1 MSPALHTDRARIY
14 VSFADDDRS
23 RAMELVRWLNDSG
36 WSVSADDRHAFA
48 AGDEVVTGKLDT
60 SDVVVC
66 VITLGWL
73 VSESCRF
80 ELSYCTRRGKL
91 VLPVICDP
99 WVMDVLP
106 AALQALPRV
115 DLTQNRLIDYL
126 TLKDTLTQ
134 AGSRIGR
141 AREVESKATRRL
153 KLASQLRAH
162 RRSIA
167 LAAALLV
174 SIAAAWLW
182 LRP

>member
-48 AGDEVVTGKLDT
+48 AGDEEVTSKLDT

-73 VSESCRF
+73 VSASCRF
-80 ELSYCTRRGKL
+80 ELSYCVTRGKL

-106 AALQALPRV
+106 AALHALPRV

-126 TLKDTLTQ
+126 TLKETLTQ

-141 AREVESKATRRL
+141 ATEVEGKATRRL
-153 KLASQLRAH
+153 KLAWQLHTH

-167 LAAALLV
+167 LAAALLF
-174 SIAAAWLW
+174 SIAAVWLW

>member
-1 MSPALHTDRARIY
+1 MFPAFHPDRARIY
-14 VSFADDDRS
+14 ISFADDDRS

-48 AGDEVVTGKLDT
+48 AGDEEVTSKLDT

-73 VSESCRF
+73 VSDSCRF
-80 ELSYCTRRGKL
+80 ELSYCVTRGKL

-126 TLKDTLTQ
+126 TLKETLTQ

-141 AREVESKATRRL
+141 AREVEGKATPG
-153 KLASQLRAH
+153 LALARQIGAH
-162 RRSIA
+162 RWWIA
-167 LAAALLV
+167 LAAALV
-174 SIAAAWLW
+174 SLIAAIWLW
-182 LRP
+182 FRP